1 MFSIIIPLFNE
12 EKNISNL
19 IFEISQN
26 LNKYDRYEIIL
37 VDDSSTDDTY
47 NIISKFHQKNIKVVS
62 NKKNLGQSFSII
74 QGIKKS
80 TFNIIITMDGD
91 GQNDPKDIPTLLDL
105 FLNNEEVK
113 LVGGIRFKR
122 KDNIIK
128 IISSKI
134 ANYVRLRIL
143 DDDCKDTG
151 CSLKVFEKK
160 IILKFPY
167 FDGMHRFLPALF
179 KGFGYKTKFLNVN
192 HRKRNYGVSKY
203 GTINRFFKGIRDI
216 IKVRNIIKKYH

>member
-105 FLNNEEVK
+105 F
-113 LVGGIRFKR
+113 
-122 KDNIIK
+122 
-128 IISSKI
+128 
-134 ANYVRLRIL
+134 
-143 DDDCKDTG
+143 
-151 CSLKVFEKK
+151 
-160 IILKFPY
+160 
-167 FDGMHRFLPALF
+167 
-179 KGFGYKTKFLNVN
+179 
-192 HRKRNYGVSKY
+192 
-203 GTINRFFKGIRDI
+203 
-216 IKVRNIIKKYH
+216 

>member
-19 IFEISQN
+19 LFEISQN
-26 LNKYDRYEIIL
+26 LNKYDRYEIVL

-47 NIISKFHQKNIKVVS
+47 KKISQLHQKNIKVIS
-62 NKKNLGQSFSII
+62 NKKNSGQSFSII

-80 TFNIIITMDGD
+80 TYNTIITMDGD

-105 FLNNEEVK
+105 FLKNEEVK

-203 GTINRFFKGIRDI
+203 GTVNRFFKGIRDI
-216 IKVRNIIKKYH
+216 IKVRNIIKKNH